1 MITSQWIFST
11 LKLKKLSL
19 GGQEELLKNS
29 KWRGKVGYLII
40 SDIFP
45 VFPSSQFFS
54 AYYNILNSCNSAELS
69 SSGLNLRKYFRTSA
83 GKYLDW
89 LEINMKDKT
98 SQKQISIYNSIH
110 VLLQLSNN
118 HLNCWKPSLEIV
130 ACSISIYEDNLRRYI
145 HLCLPQMGLR
155 EDDCPNG
162 LLFGFKLWIISLYIK
177 RGCLSV
183 IPFDPKKC

>member
-1 MITSQWIFST
+1 MKNWVWV
-11 LKLKKLSL
+11 

-110 VLLQLSNN
+110 GLLQLSNN